1 MSIMP
6 VLKSK
11 DLLKILLKAGFKVIR
26 QSGSHVRLIFPR
38 DSTRQTTVPIHNA
51 DIPRSLLSSI
61 LKQAKISVRD
71 LLKLLNK

>member
-1 MSIMP
+1 MSIIP

-11 DLLKILLKAGFKVIR
+11 ELLKILLRAGFKITR
-26 QSGSHVRLIFPR
+26 QSGSHIRLIFLR
-38 DSTRQTTVPIHNA
+38 DPTRQTTIPIHNA

-61 LKQAKISVRD
+61 LKQAKISVSD